1 MVLDFQ
7 QRSKNLDFDNMLEFF
22 YEIESVNKREKQR
35 AEIELT

>member
-7 QRSKNLDFDNMLEFF
+7 QRSKNLNFDNMLEFF
-22 YEIESVNKREKQR
+22 YGIESVNKREKQR